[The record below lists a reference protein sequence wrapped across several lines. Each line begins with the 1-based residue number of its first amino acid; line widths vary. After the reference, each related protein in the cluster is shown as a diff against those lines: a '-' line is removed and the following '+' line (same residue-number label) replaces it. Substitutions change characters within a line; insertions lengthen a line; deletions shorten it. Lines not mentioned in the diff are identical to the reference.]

1 MSKSLLDLMPAEEAK
16 KAIERGERRMA
27 ANRAKKGLGVTPE
40 IFLVSEMGYYFDWE
54 AIMAIRRGYTVVPKT
69 DEDLDEDKRSGR
81 KPEWTSMYKR
91 EVFTLEEAQVLLEG
105 ARKVWYS
112 KLVEQ
117 SQASIVGHSFKSS
130 AKSYDGAIKQFTD
143 RAEVAE

>member
-27 ANRAKKGLGVTPE
+27 RQQSRKNLDITPE
-40 IFLVSEMGYYFDWE
+40 IYLVSELGYYFGWE
-54 AIMAIRRGYTVVPKT
+54 AVLAVRRGYTTVPST
-69 DEDLDEDKRSGR
+69 DSKGKLV
-81 KPEWTSMYKR
+81 YKK